1 MKNSG
6 LKTLTSASILSIAV
20 AGISLPAWSFQLNI
34 QPPEELELDGMDILQ
49 GQFNLTGATGYSFDN
64 PDGMQFINSEQPVV
78 HDAIIGDTSVHVLFD
93 DVPDDI
99 EVLKLSGFFN
109 ATNPDKPNAHFNIIV
124 AGIEP
129 GGPGEFT
136 YYLPTMTNMAS
147 NYIIDVGP
155 TKALGDNTNYFV
167 DGGGLDWMPEVI
179 TNEPNQSGEG
189 VTVGEWFI
197 GLSSNES
204 IVGSTM
210 GADPFIFNGLVW
222 DQPHG
227 TQRNIPEPSS
237 TIGLLA
243 LTTLGLGSA
252 LKRKIKK

>member
-1 MKNSG
+1 MKNSA

-34 QPPEELELDGMDILQ
+34 QPPDELNLDGMDILE
-49 GQFNLTGATGYSFDN
+49 GQFNLESATGYSFNN
-64 PDGMQFINSEQPVV
+64 PNGVQFINQPVV
-78 HDAIIGDTSVHVLFD
+78 HDATIGDTSVHVLFD

-124 AGIEP
+124 AGIQP
-129 GGPGEFT
+129 DGPGEFT

-147 NYIIDVGP
+147 NLIIDVAA
-155 TKALGDNTNYFV
+155 TKALEDNKNYFV
-167 DGGGLDWMPEVI
+167 DNGDFDWMPEVI
-179 TNEPNQSGEG
+179 TNQPNQSGEG

-197 GLSSNES
+197 GLGNER
-204 IVGSTM
+204 IAGSTM
-210 GADPFIFNGLVW
+210 GEDPFIVNGIVW

-227 TQRNIPEPSS
+227 TNTTIPEPSS
-237 TIGLLA
+237 TLGLLA

>member
-1 MKNSG
+1 ME
-6 LKTLTSASILSIAV
+6 
-20 AGISLPAWSFQLNI
+20 F
-34 QPPEELELDGMDILQ
+34 
-49 GQFNLTGATGYSFDN
+49 
-64 PDGMQFINSEQPVV
+64 PDLPVV
-78 HDAIIGDTSVHVLFD
+78 HDATIGDNSAHLLLD

-136 YYLPTMTNMAS
+136 FFLPTSTDIAANV
-147 NYIIDVGP
+147 IIDVAD
-155 TKALGDNTNYFV
+155 TKALADNKNYFV
-167 DGGGLDWMPEVI
+167 DGGGFDWMPEVI
-179 TNEPNQSGEG
+179 TNDLPQAGEG
-189 VTVGEWFI
+189 VTIGDWFI
-197 GLSSNES
+197 GIGSNQTLLDP
-204 IVGSTM
+204 TM
-210 GADPFIFNGLVW
+210 GFNVPNAMF
-222 DQPHG
+222 QPHG
-227 TQRNIPEPSS
+227 TQTTIPEPSS